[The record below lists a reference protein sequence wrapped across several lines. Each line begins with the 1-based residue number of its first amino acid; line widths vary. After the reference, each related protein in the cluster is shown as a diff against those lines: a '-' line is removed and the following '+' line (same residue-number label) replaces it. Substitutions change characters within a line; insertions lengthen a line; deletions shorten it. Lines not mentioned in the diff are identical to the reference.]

1 MIDSRPSASGDGGHV
16 RVQAEALTLK
26 GGSYPQRPV
35 QAVVAMPVPHGA
47 SRDLALT
54 DGARI
59 SGSASGT
66 GQGGTVSVLAR
77 DTLTLAAG
85 GLIAANSLSAQGGAA
100 GSIQVEA
107 GTLTLTGGAQ
117 IVSSTAGAGQGGT
130 VSVLAR
136 DTLML
141 AGQDRAENRSGV
153 FARAREGSSGNAGAL
168 TVEAGTLTLTDGAQ
182 ISACVWAPAG
192 GTVSVLA
199 RDTLTLA
206 AGA

>member
-1 MIDSRPSASGDGGHV
+1 M
-16 RVQAEALTLK
+16 
-26 GGSYPQRPV
+26 
-35 QAVVAMPVPHGA
+35 
-47 SRDLALT
+47 
-54 DGARI
+54 
-59 SGSASGT
+59 
-66 GQGGTVSVLAR
+66 LAR
-77 DTLTLAAG
+77 DTLALAAG

-117 IVSSTAGAGQGGT
+117 IVSSTAGTGQGGT

-182 ISACVWAPAG
+182 IGGSASGTGQG

-199 RDTLTLA
+199 RDTLN
-206 AGA
+206 AGGRGPDRGQ